1 MGSSLFSIG
10 LTGLN
15 AAQAGLITTSHN
27 ISNAG
32 TAGYSRQN
40 TVQSTNPAMFTGAGF
55 FGEGTRVDT
64 VKRAYNAFLNNQVL
78 AADTKYNEYDTY
90 STEIAQIDNMLA
102 DASVGLSPALESF
115 FGGVQEVAANPS
127 SIPARQS
134 MISTAQSLV
143 SRLRNLSERLDEVR
157 GGLESQIGETV
168 GAISTYAKNIAEVN
182 NKIMVAQQA
191 GSAQPANDL
200 LDTRDQ
206 LIQELN
212 QLVRVSTNVDSDG
225 AMSIFI
231 GTGQPLVVGSTATTL
246 KALPSIAD
254 PSRLD
259 ANILTQNGGA
269 IAIPESL
276 LGGGKLG
283 GLLAM
288 RSGALDSAQNQ
299 LGLIAVGIDTAFNAQ
314 HALGQ
319 DLNGKLGGDFFN
331 QAEVSV
337 TRYSNASTAFPAVDF
352 TDVSKLSGDDYK
364 LTFTDTVGSYTLKRV
379 SDGAAVS
386 AADVGLSITPASTSM
401 VGDSFLIQPTRHA
414 AGNFEVTLTDTRMVA
429 AAAPLSA
436 RAGSTGL
443 LSTTASNGATAISA
457 PTIWSN
463 DRLAN
468 LDAANSVFTYNA
480 GTGNLDPSGLPSG
493 TLVSYTNA
501 SGSVVGPAAAASIPY
516 TSGMTVAL
524 WHTGS
529 SGNVKDVSF
538 SISGAPANGNTFLLG
553 GGSSNLGTASISAP
567 VVTNTQNLASL
578 QAGLTTLNYNS
589 SANTL
594 SVNNLPSGMRVA
606 YTPLNGTQQVSA
618 PGTPVP
624 YTSGMSIA
632 FGHTDT
638 SGAFVQEVS
647 FAVSGAPQ
655 NADRFAIGAN
665 TSGVSDSRNAV
676 LLGKLQTTKTL
687 LSANGQ
693 PSASFQSVYS
703 QLVSSVGNKAREV
716 NVNRDA
722 QESLVE
728 QATAAQK
735 SAAGVNLDEEAANL
749 IRYQQAY
756 QAAGKVMSIASKLFD
771 QVLSLGA

>member
-212 QLVRVSTNVDSDG
+212 QLVRVSTNIDSDG

-299 LGLIAVGIDTAFNAQ
+299 LGLIAVGIGTAFNAQ

>member
-299 LGLIAVGIDTAFNAQ
+299 LGLIAVGIGTAFNAQ

-524 WHTGS
+524 WHAGS

>member
-299 LGLIAVGIDTAFNAQ
+299 LGLIAVGIGTAFNAQ

-379 SDGAAVS
+379 SDGAAIS

>member
-1 MGSSLFSIG
+1 
-10 LTGLN
+10 
-15 AAQAGLITTSHN
+15 
-27 ISNAG
+27 
-32 TAGYSRQN
+32 
-40 TVQSTNPAMFTGAGF
+40 
-55 FGEGTRVDT
+55 
-64 VKRAYNAFLNNQVL
+64 
-78 AADTKYNEYDTY
+78 
-90 STEIAQIDNMLA
+90 MLA

-299 LGLIAVGIDTAFNAQ
+299 LGLIAVGIGTAFNAQ

-379 SDGAAVS
+379 SDGAAIS

-468 LDAANSVFTYNA
+468 LDAARSLFNA
-480 GTGNLDPSGLPSG
+480 GVGSGILD
-493 TLVSYTNA
+493 
-501 SGSVVGPAAAASIPY
+501 
-516 TSGMTVAL
+516 MQ
-524 WHTGS
+524 
-529 SGNVKDVSF
+529 
-538 SISGAPANGNTFLLG
+538 TF
-553 GGSSNLGTASISAP
+553 
-567 VVTNTQNLASL
+567 
-578 QAGLTTLNYNS
+578 
-589 SANTL
+589 
-594 SVNNLPSGMRVA
+594 
-606 YTPLNGTQQVSA
+606 
-618 PGTPVP
+618 
-624 YTSGMSIA
+624 
-632 FGHTDT
+632 
-638 SGAFVQEVS
+638 
-647 FAVSGAPQ
+647 
-655 NADRFAIGAN
+655 
-665 TSGVSDSRNAV
+665 
-676 LLGKLQTTKTL
+676 
-687 LSANGQ
+687 
-693 PSASFQSVYS
+693 
-703 QLVSSVGNKAREV
+703 
-716 NVNRDA
+716 
-722 QESLVE
+722 
-728 QATAAQK
+728 
-735 SAAGVNLDEEAANL
+735 
-749 IRYQQAY
+749 
-756 QAAGKVMSIASKLFD
+756 
-771 QVLSLGA
+771 

>member
-1 MGSSLFSIG
+1 MGSSLFNIG

-299 LGLIAVGIDTAFNAQ
+299 LGLIAVGIGTAFNAQ

>member
-102 DASVGLSPALESF
+102 DATVGLSPALESF

-299 LGLIAVGIDTAFNAQ
+299 LGLIAVGIGTAFNAQ

-538 SISGAPANGNTFLLG
+538 SISGAPALKCRWR
-553 GGSSNLGTASISAP
+553 GTSPWISAP

>member
-299 LGLIAVGIDTAFNAQ
+299 LGLIAVGIGTAFNAQ

-379 SDGAAVS
+379 SDGVAVS

>member
-1 MGSSLFSIG
+1 MGSSLFNIG

-15 AAQAGLITTSHN
+15 AAQAGLVTTSHN
-27 ISNAG
+27 IANAG
-32 TAGYSRQN
+32 TAGYSRQS
-40 TVQSTNPAMFTGAGF
+40 TVQSTNPAMFTGSGF

-78 AADTKYNEYDTY
+78 SADTKFNEYDTY
-90 STEIAQIDNMLA
+90 STEISQIDNMLA
-102 DASVGLSPALESF
+102 DTTVGLSPALQSF
-115 FGGVQEVAANPS
+115 FSGVQEVAANPS

-134 MISTAQSLV
+134 MISTAQGLA
-143 SRLRNLSERLDEVR
+143 SRLNNLSQRLDDVR
-157 GGLESQIGETV
+157 SGIETQISDTV
-168 GAISTYAKNIAEVN
+168 STISTYAKDIADIN
-182 NKIMVAQQA
+182 NKIMIAQQA

-200 LDTRDQ
+200 LDQRDQ
-206 LIQELN
+206 LVQELN
-212 QLVRVSTNVDSDG
+212 KLVRVSTNVDSDG
-225 AMSIFI
+225 AMSVFI

-299 LGLIAVGIDTAFNAQ
+299 LGLIAVGIGTAFNAQ

-379 SDGAAVS
+379 SDGAAIS

>member
-1 MGSSLFSIG
+1 
-10 LTGLN
+10 
-15 AAQAGLITTSHN
+15 
-27 ISNAG
+27 
-32 TAGYSRQN
+32 
-40 TVQSTNPAMFTGAGF
+40 
-55 FGEGTRVDT
+55 
-64 VKRAYNAFLNNQVL
+64 
-78 AADTKYNEYDTY
+78 
-90 STEIAQIDNMLA
+90 
-102 DASVGLSPALESF
+102 
-115 FGGVQEVAANPS
+115 
-127 SIPARQS
+127 
-134 MISTAQSLV
+134 
-143 SRLRNLSERLDEVR
+143 
-157 GGLESQIGETV
+157 
-168 GAISTYAKNIAEVN
+168 
-182 NKIMVAQQA
+182 
-191 GSAQPANDL
+191 
-200 LDTRDQ
+200 
-206 LIQELN
+206 
-212 QLVRVSTNVDSDG
+212 
-225 AMSIFI
+225 
-231 GTGQPLVVGSTATTL
+231 
-246 KALPSIAD
+246 
-254 PSRLD
+254 
-259 ANILTQNGGA
+259 
-269 IAIPESL
+269 
-276 LGGGKLG
+276 
-283 GLLAM
+283 
-288 RSGALDSAQNQ
+288 
-299 LGLIAVGIDTAFNAQ
+299 
-314 HALGQ
+314 
-319 DLNGKLGGDFFN
+319 
-331 QAEVSV
+331 
-337 TRYSNASTAFPAVDF
+337 
-352 TDVSKLSGDDYK
+352 
-364 LTFTDTVGSYTLKRV
+364 
-379 SDGAAVS
+379 
-386 AADVGLSITPASTSM
+386 
-401 VGDSFLIQPTRHA
+401 
-414 AGNFEVTLTDTRMVA
+414 
-429 AAAPLSA
+429 
-436 RAGSTGL
+436 
-443 LSTTASNGATAISA
+443 
-457 PTIWSN
+457 
-463 DRLAN
+463 
-468 LDAANSVFTYNA
+468 
-480 GTGNLDPSGLPSG
+480 
-493 TLVSYTNA
+493 
-501 SGSVVGPAAAASIPY
+501 
-516 TSGMTVAL
+516 MTVAL